1 MLFFDICKSI
11 RLFYN
16 IFAVRTRDNG
26 FKSDRFSLSGE
37 DLGGMTFLGMHRCKE
52 ELEDRFATP
61 CSMLALRLTA
71 DDNPIAA
78 CLRLFK
84 RVETTG
90 DGREGRDI
98 DDHLDARSGFTTATM
113 HHSKAASILETKVE
127 TVQNRVDMTVVGFMF
142 GVLLHMRYRCILK
155 SRDIYKVYIRC
166 SMIRSESYFS
176 IILVLFQLHKKNR
189 LYGET
194 EFR

>member
-1 MLFFDICKSI
+1 MS
-11 RLFYN
+11 
-16 IFAVRTRDNG
+16 TRYDG
-26 FKSDRFSLSGE
+26 HKSDRICLSGE
-37 DLGGMTFLGMHRCKE
+37 VLREGLRRMAFLGMDGSEE

-71 DDNPIAA
+71 DNNPIAA
-78 CLRLFK
+78 CLRLSE
-84 RVETTG
+84 RIETTG
-90 DGREGRDI
+90 DGREGGDI

-166 SMIRSESYFS
+166 SMIRSE
-176 IILVLFQLHKKNR
+176 
-189 LYGET
+189 
-194 EFR
+194 

>member
-1 MLFFDICKSI
+1 MS
-11 RLFYN
+11 
-16 IFAVRTRDNG
+16 TRDDG
-26 FKSDRFSLSGE
+26 HKSDRICLSGE
-37 DLGGMTFLGMHRCKE
+37 VLREYSGGMAFLGMHGSKE

-61 CSMLALRLTA
+61 CSMPALRLTA
-71 DDNPIAA
+71 DNNPIAA
-78 CLRLFK
+78 CLRLSE
-84 RVETTG
+84 RIETTG
-90 DGREGRDI
+90 DGCEGGDI

-113 HHSKAASILETKVE
+113 HHSKTASILETKVE

-166 SMIRSESYFS
+166 SMIRSESYS
-176 IILVLFQLHKKNR
+176 GIILVLFQYSCLIPVAQKNR
-189 LYGET
+189 LYSET